1 MKSMAEEKS
10 TRDGRK
16 RVRVQIADQCA
27 PVLAGVKP
35 SNIVILGE
43 GDAADEIREI
53 LVSADICCDLFY
65 EGDGKQMWLF
75 YRKSLIEEVLREEEN
90 RDFLKKYGYTDFR
103 LENVMRKVHMHFLD
117 YKLGKQ
123 EFPHDIGV
131 ILGYPLADV
140 KGFIENKGR
149 NFLYSGYWKVYE
161 DAPRA
166 KERFDLYTM
175 VRSRITSEIAAGMRF
190 WQVAQMEEILFA

>member
-1 MKSMAEEKS
+1 M
-10 TRDGRK
+10 
-16 RVRVQIADQCA
+16 
-27 PVLAGVKP
+27 KP

-123 EFPHDIGV
+123 EFPHEIGV

>member
-1 MKSMAEEKS
+1 M
-10 TRDGRK
+10 
-16 RVRVQIADQCA
+16 
-27 PVLAGVKP
+27 
-35 SNIVILGE
+35 
-43 GDAADEIREI
+43 
-53 LVSADICCDLFY
+53 
-65 EGDGKQMWLF
+65 
-75 YRKSLIEEVLREEEN
+75 
-90 RDFLKKYGYTDFR
+90 
-103 LENVMRKVHMHFLD
+103 
-117 YKLGKQ
+117 
-123 EFPHDIGV
+123 
-131 ILGYPLADV
+131 ADV